1 MRVLFMGTPDFAVFS
16 LRALLDAGEDVIG
29 VVTQPDQP
37 RGRGYVLTPPPVK
50 VFAQEQG
57 LAVYQPERLRTQ
69 EFTDLLT
76 ALSPDLIVVTAYGKI
91 LPQSVLELPRYGCIN
106 MHGSLLPEYRG
117 AAPIQRAIMDGKT
130 ETGITAMQMDVG
142 LDTGDILLM
151 GKVEITP
158 EDDFETVHDKL
169 GACSA
174 RVLTDTLTALKNGT
188 LTRQKQDDA
197 RSTYAAK
204 IEKSDCV
211 LHFTDSAA
219 ALHDRIRGLSP
230 FPLAFTRTPDGRLL
244 KVTKA
249 AVSTHPASDAPAGT
263 VLSTDGGRIT
273 VACGEGA
280 IDLLAVL
287 PEGKGRMTAA
297 AFLNGRGLRVGD
309 RLGETDR

>member
-57 LAVYQPERLRTQ
+57 LTVWQPERLRTQ

-142 LDTGDILLM
+142 LDTGDILLA
-151 GKVEITP
+151 GKVEIAP
-158 EDDFETVHDKL
+158 EDDFEAVHDKL

-197 RSTYAAK
+197 RSSYAAK

-244 KVTKA
+244 KITKA

-263 VLSTDGGRIT
+263 VLATDSGRIT

>member
-16 LRALLDAGEDVIG
+16 LRTLLDAGEEVIG

-50 VFAQEQG
+50 VFAKEQG

-106 MHGSLLPEYRG
+106 MHASLLPEYRG

-142 LDTGDILLM
+142 LDTGDILLT
-151 GKVEITP
+151 GKVEIAP
-158 EDDFETVHDKL
+158 EDDLEAVHDKL

-174 RVLTDTLTALKNGT
+174 RVLTETLTALKNGT

-211 LHFTDSAA
+211 LHFTDSASV
-219 ALHDRIRGLSP
+219 LHDRIRALSP
-230 FPLAFTRTPDGRLL
+230 FPLAFTHTPDGRLL
-244 KVTKA
+244 KVTRA
-249 AVSTHPASDAPAGT
+249 AVSTHPATDAPTGT
-263 VLSTDGGRIT
+263 VLATDGGRIT
-273 VACGEGA
+273 VACGEGT

-287 PEGKGRMTAA
+287 PEGKGRMTAE
-297 AFLNGRGLRVGD
+297 AFLNGRGVKVGD
-309 RLGETDR
+309 RLGEADA